1 LSALQ
6 QYALLLGVVAATDG
20 LAVSLGTISRS

>member
-6 QYALLLGVVAATDG
+6 QYALLLGVVAATVG
-20 LAVSLGTISRS
+20 LALSLGTISRS